1 MARKGQT
8 KRKDKDR
15 IVLKKGE
22 CQRANGT
29 YHYCW
34 TDGSGKRHFIYAPT
48 LEELR
53 EKEAAIEKD
62 TLDGIKAEARYV
74 TINELFDLWCQ
85 LKRGLKNNT
94 FENYKYM
101 YNTFVRPNFGKLRVS
116 TLKKSDVKRFY
127 NHLADERGL
136 QASTIDSVHTVL
148 HQVLNMAVDDNYIRN
163 NPSENVLKELMQ
175 SHVFKTEKRRG
186 LTKPEQE
193 LLLDF
198 LRNHRIYNH
207 WYPIFAVMVG
217 TGLRVGEVTGL
228 RWCDIDLEEGII
240 DINHTLVYYDHREDY
255 AKKGCYFNVNTPKTD
270 AGKRQV
276 PMLDFVKEAF
286 IMERDYQQA
295 SGIKCEVT
303 VDGYSDFIFVNRYGA
318 TQHQGTLNKTIRR
331 IIRDCN
337 DAVLLKGEENP
348 VLLPHFSC
356 HSLRHTFTTRMCEA
370 GVNIKVMQDTLGHAD
385 ISTTLNIY
393 ADVTKE
399 LKREEFAGLDS
410 YFKGTVTSNATS
422 KEAEKGK
429 KKSRKRTA

>member
-1 MARKGQT
+1 MAVKGQ

-15 IVLKKGE
+15 IVLKAGE
-22 CQRANGT
+22 SQRSNGT
-29 YHYCW
+29 YDYRW
-34 TDGSGKRHFIYAPT
+34 TGKDGKRHAVYAKT

-53 EKEAAIEKD
+53 EKEAQVEND
-62 TLDGIKAEARYV
+62 RFEGIKAEARYV
-74 TINELFDLWCQ
+74 TINEMFDLWCQ
-85 LKRGLKNNT
+85 IKRGLKNNT

-101 YNTFVRPNFGKLRVS
+101 YNTFAKPNFGKQRIS

-127 NHLADERGL
+127 NYLADERGL

-148 HQVLNMAVDDNYIRN
+148 HQVLQMAADDNYIRN
-163 NPSENVLKELMQ
+163 NPSDGVLKELKQ

-193 LLLDF
+193 LLLTF
-198 LRNHRIYNH
+198 LQNHHIYNH
-207 WYPIFAVMVG
+207 WYPIFAVMLG
-217 TGLRVGEVTGL
+217 TGLRVGELAGL

-240 DINHTLVYYDHREDY
+240 DVNHTLVYYDHRDSNG
-255 AKKGCYFNVNTPKTD
+255 KKGCYFNVHTPKTE

-276 PMLDFVKEAF
+276 PMLDFVEEAF
-286 IMERDYQQA
+286 LMEKRNQQEL
-295 SGIKCEVT
+295 GIQCKV
-303 VDGYSDFIFVNRYGA
+303 VIDGYTDFIFVNREGGTFY
-318 TQHQGTLNKTIRR
+318 QGSLNKTIRR

-337 DAVLLKGEENP
+337 DEVLMKEEENP

-370 GVNIKVMQDTLGHAD
+370 GVNVKVMQDTLGHAD

-399 LKREEFAGLDS
+399 LKKAEFAGLDS
-410 YFKGTVTSNATS
+410 YFK
-422 KEAEKGK
+422 
-429 KKSRKRTA
+429 TA